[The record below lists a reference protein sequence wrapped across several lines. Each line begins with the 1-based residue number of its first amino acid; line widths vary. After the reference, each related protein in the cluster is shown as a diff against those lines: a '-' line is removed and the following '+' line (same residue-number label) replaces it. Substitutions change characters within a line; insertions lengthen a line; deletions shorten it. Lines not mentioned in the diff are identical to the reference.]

1 MKKNKFSRA
10 LKHLKKDLTEA
21 PANSM
26 SGVYSDN
33 PAGFRLG
40 PKDPEKIFFPNP
52 DGTWPDGIPGEP
64 GAEVYIRPPGYWE
77 EGPGTVPSQDW
88 DTLIQADFS
97 YSTQADN
104 PRNTDTIIDPTTG
117 FVKASLPPN
126 SRSFILG
133 PLVDSYFHNH
143 GNDNQTRIGYIQKD
157 TRELVIL
164 ARIDGTWGNDA
175 KGNAIPAD
183 GFEDSA
189 RKWNGLESGF
199 TAINENFTFEMLQW
213 FYDRL
218 QTGKYVQNIS
228 FFLAGGVGCVLG
240 GGGLGQPNG
249 TTQGNGAGGPTQ
261 TSGNNA
267 GNNGD
272 GTGGPVAGQGGGPD
286 TGSPQQGP
294 QFGGPPDGPYPNPF
308 GGGNPFGPGG
318 LFGGLSNL
326 IGGPLGDLITTAGN
340 LMGEGGQ
347 QALGLLSGL
356 GDGLGTLADMKDTI
370 DNAEANGDITPLG
383 SDPDFPDHKGIADGA
398 LGSPSNPVQKNLS
411 DSTSNLLSMN
421 LSRNMSGSELR
432 KQIQKNI
439 NSTFNLGAKGT
450 LNNISDISP
459 DPFFNK
465 SGDLVINDTYAFTPG
480 GDIGKK
486 PLIMRTPFTPEVTVG
501 QFARQTSGGDKNLE
515 KKVLEFWDRGIGNF
529 LPGLM
534 PKSDDPVVRMQIKI
548 PAKKISESKEISRER
563 RRKILREVKQPY
575 VLPEVKKEK
584 YKMNFSGKY
593 KAQNTP
599 DVTASKESDDMVRAK
614 NAAGQVWRTNDKYW
628 SGYETTERMN
638 VIQDRVG
645 HGQWYFD
652 SITNSNAQDYE
663 KITERFKNT
672 LKDRELQE
680 HLNTLAHEKAMREIK
695 DDYISPFREKKEVE
709 EQQTMQYDNDP
720 LMKKVA
726 KRLRTVIDYPDKPS
740 PEGYPSEYPET
751 PPSIPDRFNK
761 LDPQSAEAM
770 PATGD
775 PKIDAKV
782 EKARKLVKKKKNEL
796 ER

>member
-33 PAGFRLG
+33 AAGFRLG
-40 PKDPEKIFFPNP
+40 AKNDEKIFFPNP

-88 DTLIQADFS
+88 DTLIQSDFS
-97 YSTQADN
+97 YSTQTDN

-175 KGNAIPAD
+175 KGNPIPAD
-183 GFEDSA
+183 GFESRDNT
-189 RKWNGLESGF
+189 RRWNGLESGF
-199 TAINENFTFEMLQW
+199 TAVNENFTFEMLQW
-213 FYDRL
+213 FYERL
-218 QTGKYVQNIS
+218 TSGKYVKNAS
-228 FFLAGGVGCVLG
+228 FFLAGGIGCVIG
-240 GGGLGQPNG
+240 GGGAGQPG
-249 TTQGNGAGGPTQ
+249 GSTQGNAAGGPTQ
-261 TSGNNA
+261 GTGADA
-267 GNNGD
+267 GNNGN
-272 GTGGPVAGQGGGPD
+272 GQGGPVAGQGGNPN
-286 TGSPQQGP
+286 TGSPQDGP
-294 QFGGPPDGPYPNPF
+294 QFGDPPTGPYPNPF
-308 GGGNPFGPGG
+308 GPGG
-318 LFGGLSNL
+318 PLSGLMGGLGAL
-326 IGGPLGDLITTAGN
+326 GGPLGDLITTAGN

-356 GDGLGTLADMKDTI
+356 GDGLGTLADMKGTI

-383 SDPDFPDHKGIADGA
+383 SDPDFPNNKGIADGA
-398 LGSPSNPVQKNLS
+398 LGSPSNPVQKTLS
-411 DSTSNLLSMN
+411 DSTSGLLSMN
-421 LSRNMSGSELR
+421 LSRNMSGSQLR
-432 KQIQKNI
+432 DQIQKNI
-439 NSTFNLGAKGT
+439 ESRFNFGARGT
-450 LNNISDISP
+450 INNIAPSSP
-459 DPFFNK
+459 DPSFNRN
-465 SGDLVINDTYAFTPG
+465 GDLVINDTYSFGSG
-480 GDIGKK
+480 GGIKDK
-486 PLIMRTPFTPEVTVG
+486 PLYPFQNLPFVPNVTVG
-501 QFARQTSGGDKNLE
+501 DFARQTSGGDKNLE
-515 KKVLEFWDRGIGNF
+515 NKVLEFYDRGIGNF

-534 PKSDDPVVRMQIKI
+534 PKSNDPVVRMQIVI
-548 PAKKISESKEISRER
+548 PAKNIKESTEISRER

-584 YKMNFSGKY
+584 YKMNFAGKY
-593 KAQNTP
+593 RAQNTP
-599 DVTASKESDDMVRAK
+599 DVTSSRQSDDMVRAK

-645 HGQWYFD
+645 HGKWYFD

-770 PATGD
+770 PTTGD

-782 EKARKLVKKKKNEL
+782 EKARRLVKKKKK
-796 ER
+796 